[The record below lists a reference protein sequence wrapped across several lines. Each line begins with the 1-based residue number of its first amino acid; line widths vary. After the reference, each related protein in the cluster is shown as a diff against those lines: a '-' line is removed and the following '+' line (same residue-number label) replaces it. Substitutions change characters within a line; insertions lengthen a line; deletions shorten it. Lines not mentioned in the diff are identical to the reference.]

1 MLEKI
6 VRIRGLGK
14 FRETDGSKFPF
25 KRLTIIYGENASG
38 KSTLTAIL
46 RSLALGCPIEERH
59 SLGFP
64 DPAAVVLLA
73 NGSAFQYANA
83 GWNKSLPQIAV
94 FDPQF
99 IADNV
104 YAGVSTTPSHRE
116 NLHRFAL
123 GEAGVQLSSKIERYN
138 KSNQKLNARIRQLRE
153 IARVEGFPGPLE
165 DHVNPSPIPDIDSV
179 IVQGLRLLTEL
190 NQAGFIAAKP
200 LPVELVLPKIPD
212 MEIAESLSRTLPQL
226 NAQAEQA
233 VRQHMQRHWP
243 NGSGEPWIAEG
254 LTHTQDDSCPFCGQS
269 TRDLALI
276 RAYQSYFGVAYR
288 DLIAEIKSLSDKL
301 NDSLSQ
307 AALFSLQQQVT
318 TNAELLDYWSA
329 LVDVDPPRMESDHV
343 YSAWAALQ
351 SALTAAFSRKAG
363 TPLEP
368 VESEELSNALEQF
381 QGLADEFDSYN
392 EALSKFNAEVA
403 AKKAALAS
411 GDVKAQQVEV
421 NRLQMAK
428 RRYDPEVA
436 PVFDMFVAVT
446 SKKSEIDKK
455 ISDLADSLRTQTA
468 DLLDKYET
476 GINGHLKDFNA
487 DFCLSNTHEEDYG
500 RTPRINYAID
510 LSGYEIPLSQVD
522 PPAPP
527 VPCFANTL
535 SSGDKS
541 ALALAFFL
549 ARLDADPGLAGKIVV
564 LDDPFSSLDWH
575 RRAHTQ
581 QVITDLLNK
590 ADQVI
595 VLCHEKLFLRLLW
608 DGAPEQEVT
617 TLMINRGPAGSII
630 QTWDI
635 EYDTESQYYR
645 NLLSLID
652 YSEGRSSERPEA
664 VAGRI
669 RPLLEDNLRSRFP
682 EAFGQKDTLGRMLG
696 KIRDAPHRSRLG
708 KMQGERYDMLD
719 SLNAFS
725 TPYSSH
731 GSRSPVVQIPLTGA
745 ELLNKVNDALGCL

>member
-138 KSNQKLNARIRQLRE
+138 KSNQRLNAQIRQLRE
-153 IARVEGFPGPLE
+153 IARVEGFPGPME
-165 DHVNPSPIPDIDSV
+165 DHINLSPIPDIDSA

-190 NQAGFIAAKP
+190 SQTGYIAAKP

-254 LTHTQDDSCPFCGQS
+254 LTHTQDDLCPFCGQS
-269 TRDLALI
+269 IRDLALI

-288 DLIAEIKSLSDKL
+288 DLIAEIKSLSDRL

-307 AALFSLQQQVT
+307 AALLSLQQQVT

-392 EALSKFNAEVA
+392 EALSRFNAEVA

-411 GDVKAQQVEV
+411 GDVKAQMVEV
-421 NRLQMAK
+421 ERLQMAK
-428 RRYDPEVA
+428 RRYDSDVV

-455 ISDLADSLRTQTA
+455 ISDLADSLRAQTA

-476 GINGHLKDFNA
+476 GINAHLKDFNA

-510 LSGYEIPLSQVD
+510 LGGYEIPLSQVK
-522 PPAPP
+522 PPTPP

-590 ADQVI
+590 ANQVI
-595 VLCHEKLFLRLLW
+595 VLCHEQLFLRLLW
-608 DGAPEQEVT
+608 DGAQKEEVT
-617 TLMINRGPAGSII
+617 TLMINRGPTGSII
-630 QTWDI
+630 QPWDI

-645 NLLSLID
+645 NFLALID
-652 YSEGRSSERPEA
+652 YLKGESRERLEE

-669 RPLLEDNLRSRFP
+669 RPLLEDNLRFRFP
-682 EAFGQKDTLGRMLG
+682 RAFDQKDSLGEMLA
-696 KIRDAPHRSRLG
+696 KIRTAPRHSRLR

-719 SLNAFS
+719 SLNTFS

-731 GSRSPVVQIPLTGA
+731 GSRSPVVQIPLTDA
-745 ELLNKVNDALGCL
+745 ELRNRVNDALSCL